1 MVVGMRIDGEVF
13 QSRRINIKR
22 EREEEEEDNSDKENV
37 GKRRKVEPVN
47 AITRREPLVERPQ
60 LSVGWKG
67 SLRRDGWRFV
77 KYKKGDN
84 KVRGIKREP
93 LEEEESDWEVELPPV
108 SSFLGGRPT
117 PDRPVPNASPVE
129 PLEYDLGTEEGFQ
142 RLRGM
147 ENSEGDSGW
156 YSGLRDLREQER
168 LTTGPGW
175 WLR

>member
-117 PDRPVPNASPVE
+117 PVSSVPNASPVE
-129 PLEYDLGTEEGFQ
+129 PLEYDLGTKKVPEVK
-142 RLRGM
+142 
-147 ENSEGDSGW
+147 
-156 YSGLRDLREQER
+156 RDGKQ
-168 LTTGPGW
+168 
-175 WLR
+175 